1 LILGAHRDA
10 PYCNGRWFDWKSIYQ
25 ATDRMI
31 DEYHIQASGP
41 MDIGGNLSGG
51 NIQRVLI
58 ARALARQAQLLIA
71 HNPTHGLDIPS
82 TEFVYR
88 KLLER
93 KKQNAATLLVSED
106 LDELLLLCDR
116 IGVMFRGEL
125 VGILNRNEFDKYQIG
140 KLMAGVK

>member
-1 LILGAHRDA
+1 VTGVQT
-10 PYCNGRWFDWKSIYQ
+10 C
-25 ATDRMI
+25 
-31 DEYHIQASGP
+31 
-41 MDIGGNLSGG
+41 
-51 NIQRVLI
+51 
-58 ARALARQAQLLIA
+58 ALPIS
-71 HNPTHGLDIPS
+71 HGLDIPS

-93 KKQNAATLLVSED
+93 KKQNCSTLLVSED

-140 KLMAGVK
+140 KLMAGVKN